1 MESLKSVELVERLK
15 MVVDNRGNRE
25 STSLASK
32 TGACHKAHNAIL
44 HFRGSVAIYK
54 GLAYAI
60 KELHNNAV
68 SFT

>member
-1 MESLKSVELVERLK
+1 